1 MRNASAFAE
10 ELQSCGLRLVSGGTD
25 THLILADIRSHI
37 SSGALANDALASV
50 GMVINKEPIPFDP
63 QGDGP
68 TSGIRIGTPALT
80 TRGLKEPEFRR
91 IAHLLSDALRY
102 SQHPQRL
109 AEIREE
115 VSRMAGRYP
124 LFSAEWMLA

>member
-1 MRNASAFAE
+1 MLNAAAFAD
-10 ELQSCGLRLVSGGTD
+10 ELQKCGLRLISGGTD

-37 SSGALANDALASV
+37 ASGALANDVLSSV

-63 QGDGP
+63 QGAGP

-80 TRGLKEPEFRR
+80 TRGLKEREFRR
-91 IAHLLSDALRY
+91 IAHLLSDALRF
-102 SQHPQRL
+102 SQQPGKL

-115 VSRMAGRYP
+115 VVHMAGNYP
-124 LFSAEWMLA
+124 LFSAEWMPV